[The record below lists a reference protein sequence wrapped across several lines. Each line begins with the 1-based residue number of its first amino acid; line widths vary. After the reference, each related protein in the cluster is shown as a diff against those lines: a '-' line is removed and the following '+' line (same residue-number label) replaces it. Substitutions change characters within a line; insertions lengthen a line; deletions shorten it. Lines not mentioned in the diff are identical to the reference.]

1 MQKMGL
7 KMNLNKRSRVF
18 EGQILN
24 FFMFQ
29 LSYPEVLIA
38 LTLPKKNFIY
48 ECEVNCFKLAKI
60 SLDVAF
66 TNKKNICQLETV
78 HLTDKKPF
86 RQFLNLF

>member
-7 KMNLNKRSRVF
+7 KMNSNKRSPVF

-29 LSYPEVLIA
+29 LSYPEGLIA
-38 LTLPKKNFIY
+38 LTLPKKNLIY
-48 ECEVNCFKLAKI
+48 ECEVNYFKLAKI

-66 TNKKNICQLETV
+66 TNKK
-78 HLTDKKPF
+78 
-86 RQFLNLF
+86 